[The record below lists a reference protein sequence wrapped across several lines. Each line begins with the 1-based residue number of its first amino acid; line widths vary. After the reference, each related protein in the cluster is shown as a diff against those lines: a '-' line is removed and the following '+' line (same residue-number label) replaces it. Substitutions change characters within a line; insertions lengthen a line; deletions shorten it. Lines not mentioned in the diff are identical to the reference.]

1 MGLAQVYLST
11 GRYDEAFEMADYV
24 LSENPQNGRA
34 LQTAGLAQLMI
45 KNYASATGYLIKYLM
60 LFPGDIAVRN
70 HLAVAY
76 LQSGQLNEGAA
87 EYERILEYDPEN
99 GEIRLNLGVL
109 CLGLNRF
116 DDALAHLDLL
126 LEQYPE
132 NKKGKLYRG
141 IALANLD
148 QKDKA
153 KKVFEDLL
161 NDAGEWAAHAK
172 KQLDLLNN
180 LN

>member
-1 MGLAQVYLST
+1 MV
-11 GRYDEAFEMADYV
+11 
-24 LSENPQNGRA
+24 
-34 LQTAGLAQLMI
+34 
-45 KNYASATGYLIKYLM
+45 
-60 LFPGDIAVRN
+60 FPGDIAVRN

-87 EYERILEYDPEN
+87 EYERLLEYDPEN

-116 DDALAHLDLL
+116 NDALAHLDLL
-126 LEQYPE
+126 LQQYPE

-141 IALANLD
+141 IALANLNE
-148 QKDKA
+148 KDKA

>member
-1 MGLAQVYLST
+1 
-11 GRYDEAFEMADYV
+11 MADYV
-24 LSENPQNGRA
+24 LSENPQNSRA
-34 LQTAGLAQLMI
+34 LQTAGLSQLMI
-45 KNYASATGYLIKYLM
+45 KNYALATGYLIRYLM

-99 GEIRLNLGVL
+99 EEIRLNTGVL

-116 DDALAHLDLL
+116 DDAFAHLELL
-126 LEQYPE
+126 FKQYPE
-132 NKKGKLYRG
+132 NKKGKLYLG
-141 IALANLD
+141 IALANLN
-148 QKDKA
+148 QRDKA
-153 KKVFEDLL
+153 KMIFEQLL

>member
-1 MGLAQVYLST
+1 ML
-11 GRYDEAFEMADYV
+11 
-24 LSENPQNGRA
+24 
-34 LQTAGLAQLMI
+34 
-45 KNYASATGYLIKYLM
+45 KNYAAATGYLIRYLM
-60 LFPGDIAVRN
+60 LFPADIVVRN

-87 EYERILEYDPEN
+87 EYERILEYDPDNE
-99 GEIRLNLGVL
+99 EVRLNTGVL

-116 DDALAHLDLL
+116 DDALAHLDQL
-126 LEQYPE
+126 LEKYPE

-141 IALANLD
+141 IALANLNETV
-148 QKDKA
+148 KA
-153 KKVFEDLL
+153 REVFEALMSEP
-161 NDAGEWAAHAK
+161 GEWAVHAK